1 MIQTPDFQGVHYW
14 RRLQWAKDNI
24 PPFHTEYCVVYEDDM
39 DEPAK
44 VMHPDPNW
52 MACAMN
58 GGIVPPIETILAMK
72 EDEKRPDFK
81 KHTLGSV
88 RDATKPCDAMTE
100 KEAVEYQ
107 IMQSVP
113 KEVWSTWDKGNYPK
127 MVICRTEDLPKNR
140 KWRNSWKINTD
151 LETKQ

>member
-1 MIQTPDFQGVHYW
+1 
-14 RRLQWAKDNI
+14 
-24 PPFHTEYCVVYEDDM
+24 
-39 DEPAK
+39 
-44 VMHPDPNW
+44 
-52 MACAMN
+52 
-58 GGIVPPIETILAMK
+58 
-72 EDEKRPDFK
+72 
-81 KHTLGSV
+81 
-88 RDATKPCDAMTE
+88 MTE